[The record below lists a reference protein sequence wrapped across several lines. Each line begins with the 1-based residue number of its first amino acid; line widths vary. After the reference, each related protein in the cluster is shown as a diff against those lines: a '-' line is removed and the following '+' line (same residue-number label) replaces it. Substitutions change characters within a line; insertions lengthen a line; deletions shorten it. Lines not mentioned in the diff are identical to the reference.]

1 MRLQEET
8 EAHSPSTS
16 LRGTPDDD
24 ADQSEE
30 VSPKRPRR
38 GGRVKG
44 AGKVIH
50 RKDMYKVLD
59 GSALMVIGKLL
70 IWSVRSPRR

>member
-1 MRLQEET
+1 MKLQQEK
-8 EAHSPSTS
+8 EARSASTS

-24 ADQSEE
+24 DSQMEE
-30 VSPKRPRR
+30 VAPRPRR

-44 AGKVIH
+44 GKVIH

-59 GSALMVIGKLL
+59 GSALMVIGLL
-70 IWSVRSPRR
+70 FG